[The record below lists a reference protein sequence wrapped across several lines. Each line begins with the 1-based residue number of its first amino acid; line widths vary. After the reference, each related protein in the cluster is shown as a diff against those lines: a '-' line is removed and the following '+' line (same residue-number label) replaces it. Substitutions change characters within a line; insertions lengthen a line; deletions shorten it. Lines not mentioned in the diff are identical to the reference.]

1 MHARSVLLASV
12 VLVPL
17 LTLTACGGA
26 AEADPRTEPPLV
38 RTVTVGG
45 ADAATR
51 AFTGVVAARVES
63 NLGFRVPGK
72 VIARLV
78 DTGATVRRGDVLMR
92 IDPVDLQL
100 AARAGQQAVAAAA
113 ARARQTKQDEIRYRA
128 LRDNGTVSAS
138 LYDQARAAAEA
149 AAADLSAA
157 RAQANVARNA
167 SAYAELVADSDG
179 VVVETLA
186 EPGAV
191 VVAGQ
196 PVVRLAHAGAREVVV
211 QLPETLRPSI
221 GSQAVAT
228 AYGQPDAPVT
238 ATLRQLSSSA
248 DPRTR
253 TFEARYVLDGALVEA
268 PLGTTATIRVP
279 EPASAMVGGVDVP
292 VAALID
298 VGKGPGVW
306 IVQGEPA
313 KVSWRGVA
321 VQGMD
326 DDHARVTGSLAAGDR
341 IVALGAHLLREGEA
355 VRVPADAAAPA
366 TAESAP

>member
-1 MHARSVLLASV
+1 MHARSALLTSFALLS
-12 VLVPL
+12 L
-17 LTLTACGGA
+17 LTLSACGTTTQ
-26 AEADPRTEPPLV
+26 ADPRTEPPLV
-38 RTVTVGG
+38 RTIIVDG
-45 ADAATR
+45 AEASTR
-51 AFTGVVAARVES
+51 AFTGVIAARVES

-92 IDPVDLQL
+92 IDPVDLKL
-100 AARAGQQAVAAAA
+100 AASAGEQVVAAVA
-113 ARARQTKQDEIRYRA
+113 ARARQTKEDELRYRT

-138 LYDQARAAAEA
+138 LYDQARAASEA

-167 SAYAELVADSDG
+167 SAYADLVADSDG
-179 VVVETLA
+179 VVIETLA
-186 EPGAV
+186 EPGHV
-191 VVAGQ
+191 VAAGQ
-196 PVVRLAHAGAREVVV
+196 PVVRLAHAGIREVVV

-221 GSQAVAT
+221 GSSGVAT

-253 TFEARYVLDGALVEA
+253 TFEARYVLEGALADA
-268 PLGTTATIRVP
+268 PLGTTATIRLL
-279 EPASAMVGGVDVP
+279 ESASAAAGGVDVP

-313 KVSWRGVA
+313 TVSWRGVA
-321 VQGMD
+321 VQSMAD
-326 DDHARVTGSLAAGDR
+326 DRARVTGSLTLGDR
-341 IVALGAHLLREGEA
+341 IVALGAHLLREGEP
-355 VRVPADAAAPA
+355 VRLL
-366 TAESAP
+366 AESSP